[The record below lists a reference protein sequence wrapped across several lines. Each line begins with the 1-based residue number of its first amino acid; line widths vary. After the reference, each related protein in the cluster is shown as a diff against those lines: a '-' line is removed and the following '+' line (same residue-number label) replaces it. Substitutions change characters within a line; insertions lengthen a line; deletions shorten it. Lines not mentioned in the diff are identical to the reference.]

1 MGNVERDSL
10 DIIFRRISP
19 EALKD
24 ALIQS
29 IASRREPEISV
40 SHIGLKVFEKYSHQN
55 FTDTTA
61 DEVENIYNSIGEK
74 MCAGEKKRNIFN
86 LLAGFSK
93 GVLDVEKGDPVCD
106 KTHILRWRDIT
117 LRLGQDLFTT
127 SFLAE
132 KDCKYERRRTY
143 FAWPPVI
150 RSNSAG
156 IRELMKHGLSENH
169 SHLNGA
175 VPVFQLTW
183 LSLMNHPNQ
192 AFVFERDMK
201 NSSRFEVNLEPA
213 LLQSHDDYQMSW
225 SERIQ
230 LAAWIRVKLFFHL
243 TGWDE
248 YDDSGI
254 SYGEEY
260 DRENYSTRNRRNPIE
275 AMDDFLANKG
285 RRNFEVCELTNEA
298 RFLYGKKVSLSD
310 GSRKCLDY
318 FYENRLK
325 DRHNEGY
332 HRLLV
337 GERYFLYSCFYLIF
351 DHDKGFGTDWQNLF
365 YLYLLLKNSLR
376 SEIVQVN
383 KRIGFRNFSA
393 YQNRKTMFWEKY
405 NEYWAEGYRMAI
417 NGSIRDNHLNSLEV
431 RIMPANTKKELMHT
445 IYQTDRETYF
455 ARRNYPGDGENIEL
469 PEKRSVL
476 EAGKK
481 MEYFY
486 VIHFPKKKMKKA
498 QMCGAVQEK
507 SRKKLSPRNQNVRSR
522 TRRQALSL
530 AEALAQNGYLCRR
543 IRGIDGCSAE
553 IGCRPETFATE
564 FRFLRHFVP
573 LSESRKIW
581 EKESRVQPLL
591 SATYHV
597 GEDFLDIANG
607 LRAIDEAV
615 LFLNLKRGDR
625 LGHALALGVEP
636 EPFYSLKSRHLVLP
650 KQDRLDDLVWLL
662 FRSRELDIPVPPDL
676 EAAMTREAKSLQ
688 EEIYGDCIRENHWR
702 GDLQEYYEA
711 WHLRGDY
718 PSRYHSQPLS
728 EMGKQIKAEQLTG
741 GVFSLRN
748 QYSLFQINTKPDV
761 IKTETNCG
769 LYHYYQFGSKER
781 VRGQETTNVK
791 ITPEYA
797 DLIRRMQDGMIKF
810 LIEKGIYI
818 ECNPSSNLLIGT
830 FQRYEEHPVF
840 RFNRFNLDERYRN
853 VDQLCVSVNTDDQG
867 IFDTSL
873 ENEYALL
880 ASALEKQK
888 KEDGMQKYSS
898 SAILQYLYNLRAM
911 GEMQVFPEAFQPEGE
926 SWKRAQ
932 RRDFYDEDEKYE

>member
-61 DEVENIYNSIGEK
+61 DEVENIYNSIEEK

-93 GVLDVEKGDPVCD
+93 RVLDVEKGDPVCD

-132 KDCKYERRRTY
+132 KDCKYGRWRTY

-192 AFVFERDMK
+192 AFVFERDIK
-201 NSSRFEVNLEPA
+201 KSSRFEVNLDPA
-213 LLQSHDDYQMSW
+213 PMQSHDDYQMSW

-248 YDDSGI
+248 YDDREI

-260 DRENYSTRNRRNPIE
+260 ERENYSTRNRRNPIE

-285 RRNFEVCELTNEA
+285 SRNLEVCELANEA

-325 DRHNEGY
+325 DRRNEGY

-351 DHDKGFGTDWQNLF
+351 DHDKGFGTEWQNLF

-417 NGSIRDNHLNSLEV
+417 NGSIRDNHLNSLEI

-455 ARRNYPGDGENIEL
+455 ARRNYPGDGENMEL

-662 FRSRELDIPVPPDL
+662 FRSRELDISVPPDL
-676 EAAMTREAKSLQ
+676 EAAMIREAKSLQ

-718 PSRYHSQPLS
+718 PSRYHSQPFS
-728 EMGKQIKAEQLTG
+728 GMGKQIKAEQLTG

-840 RFNRFNLDERYRN
+840 RFNRFDLDERYRN

-932 RRDFYDEDEKYE
+932 IRDFYDEDEKYE